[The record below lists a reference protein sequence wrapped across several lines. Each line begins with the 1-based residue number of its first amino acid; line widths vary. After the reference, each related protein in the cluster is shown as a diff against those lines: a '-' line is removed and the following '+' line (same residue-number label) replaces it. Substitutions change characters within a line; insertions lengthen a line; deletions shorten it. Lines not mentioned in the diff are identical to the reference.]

1 MANNNPTQQQT
12 TNPPNSGG
20 ISNSLI
26 SPGLTSSLHG
36 SATTFGTPRG
46 TGFGSAF
53 NSSSPHNS
61 GYGTSPNGRGGYI
74 GTPGQGDKRTKIV
87 RERSIRSAT
96 FANPGLVNNSHHSV
110 SNNNSAVKTSSKH
123 SANNNNVGKMKDIT
137 ETTIKQE
144 LKLQEEEVVEESSA
158 LFTSFCYKGM
168 EVIFTVVNNPRTSQ
182 QLATAAKDGSKGSVE
197 DEKSKEGDNKEEL
210 GCYILGIHSRTRVP
224 FQKCHLDDT
233 NTSPS
238 SKSTTTPNLSSKSTP
253 IEIVAITSHPTNGYI
268 YLSTN
273 YGSIYSF
280 YPIIANPMKYAY
292 GKFRWN
298 LGCVVNVRDVFG
310 YTSLKGL
317 SEESVAGSEGSDKGS
332 AGDGVCFYRKG
343 ATSSCDTAAPTLSST
358 GGSNTSSPP
367 KNNGNGNQTNY
378 PLTNDGQPPLPKMNN
393 NETQEDGN
401 ENEDH
406 GSAVMICASM
416 TEKRVLI
423 VHRDQ
428 LAVYD
433 FSLPPDTPVSSSVAN
448 GSNNNKAP
456 PEAFLL
462 WTHTLQGSIIEH
474 ASISGDGCSI
484 AVSLRG
490 EGVGVPYPFGVRT
503 FVRDWDDGSS
513 SSSSRAVVLEGDKKP
528 TDGGKSGGGGKPPM
542 HRRTLSGPK
551 PLSKHTSPPPIV
563 KKRSTSDDGLLENVF
578 GDNAST
584 APSSTT
590 NITAKSASSN
600 PPLPTSSPPTLK
612 QGILYKPAQFLVHS
626 APVSR
631 LAFRGYGTITSSS
644 NHNTSSYNDEEEEGN
659 DLLLTTCSTD
669 CSVRIFS
676 QNSWRQ
682 LMHWNSPPKSR
693 ADWVRG
699 ISAANLGDLDSSPT
713 SSGNNSS
720 ASGSK
725 KDQQALT
732 PIPKEVMDSSNHSS
746 SQHDNASMTSDT
758 SGGINRA
765 LLANT
770 KNHRGVPPPSSS
782 FPSHSVPGTHA
793 GAWIAELTF
802 RNTFPALRLS
812 RLSYMKTGG
821 DDALPAHFESVAA
834 ILPPGSINENVVFD
848 ESECQMEVEGIW
860 PTWDPWEPD
869 LKGSGGGKRSRSSSV
884 GSPSEAGQDKTKL
897 SSNPLSSIPP
907 SVGVGSPAQTSSAP
921 RWLGDG
927 SDLGGSHMPPSE
939 LRLTSSHS
947 CIDSNLTQIEM
958 PLWGDKDFGA
968 MEFGAPTRRVMMMP
982 EEKKKVLSADLPQA
996 CLDYESG
1003 SRLCAQS
1010 SLDRR
1015 SIDLCWRKHGA
1026 VNLDETTNVGVN
1038 VRVRTFQDLSL
1049 IPLPL
1054 SLPSLTLPNQP
1065 HSSSSNSDKHAISSL
1080 HWWPEENYGGPPR
1093 LVAAMGGTLIVYEMP
1108 PPWSALEPPMPA
1120 YDPFNDEDDN
1130 MSRGSS
1136 IDSDYI
1142 SDGDGGV
1149 LMDEHNT
1156 LDGQSFGDNTARSRT
1171 EYEVSILP
1179 HPDFGLGLRLESPAM
1194 EGMPAITGS
1203 FKKRKLHLLFVHV

>member
-1 MANNNPTQQQT
+1 MANNNQQQPTT

-53 NSSSPHNS
+53 SPNTS
-61 GYGTSPNGRGGYI
+61 GYGTSPNGRGGSYI

-96 FANPGLVNNSHHSV
+96 FANPGLVNNNSHHHV
-110 SNNNSAVKTSSKH
+110 SNNNGVKTTSGSSRQ
-123 SANNNNVGKMKDIT
+123 SANNVVGKMKNIT
-137 ETTIKQE
+137 ETTIKE
-144 LKLQEEEVVEESSA
+144 KVEIEEESSA

-168 EVIFTVVNNPRTSQ
+168 EVIFTVVNNSPTSQ
-182 QLATAAKDGSKGSVE
+182 LAAKDGSKESGVNE
-197 DEKSKEGDNKEEL
+197 MSKEGDNKEDL

-224 FQKCHLDDT
+224 FQKCYINNNN

-238 SKSTTTPNLSSKSTP
+238 SQQ
-253 IEIVAITSHPTNGYI
+253 IVAITSHPTNGYI

-273 YGSIYSF
+273 YGTIYSF

-298 LGCVVNVRDVFG
+298 LGCIVNVCEVFG
-310 YTSLKGL
+310 YTSSLIGL
-317 SEESVAGSEGSDKGS
+317 SGAARSEGSVVGS

-343 ATSSCDTAAPTLSST
+343 SATSSCDTNPTILNSNAGSS
-358 GGSNTSSPP
+358 NNSSPP
-367 KNNGNGNQTNY
+367 KNNGNGNQPNY

-393 NETQEDGN
+393 NETHEDGN
-401 ENEDH
+401 DDEKRV
-406 GSAVMICASM
+406 GSAVLICASM

-433 FSLPPDTPVSSSVAN
+433 FSLPSSVRDMSVSSTVN
-448 GSNNNKAP
+448 GSNNKAP

-503 FVRDWDDGSS
+503 FVRDWDDGS
-513 SSSSRAVVLEGDKKP
+513 RIIEEDKKK
-528 TDGGKSGGGGKPPM
+528 TSDAGGGKPPM

-551 PLSKHTSPPPIV
+551 PLSKHSSPPPLV

-578 GDNAST
+578 GDASA
-584 APSSTT
+584 APPSTT
-590 NITAKSASSN
+590 NITAKSTTSSN
-600 PPLPTSSPPTLK
+600 PPLQTSSPTTK

-644 NHNTSSYNDEEEEGN
+644 NHNASSYNDEEEEGN

-713 SSGNNSS
+713 SSGNNSTS
-720 ASGSK
+720 TTK

-732 PIPKEVMDSSNHSS
+732 PIPKEVMDSSNHS

-848 ESECQMEVEGIW
+848 DGECQMEVEGIW

-869 LKGSGGGKRSRSSSV
+869 VKGSGGGKRSRSSSV
-884 GSPSEAGQDKTKL
+884 GSPSEAGQDKSKL

-907 SVGVGSPAQTSSAP
+907 SVGVGSPAQTSSTP

-982 EEKKKVLSADLPQA
+982 KEKKTMIIKDLPQA

-1015 SIDLCWRKHGA
+1015 SIDLCWRKQGA
-1026 VNLDETTNVGVN
+1026 VNIDETTNGGVTN
-1038 VRVRTFQDLSL
+1038 VRTFQDLSL

-1080 HWWPEENYGGPPR
+1080 HWWPDENYGGPPR
-1093 LVAAMGGTLIVYEMP
+1093 LVAATMGGTLIVYEMP

-1120 YDPFNDEDDN
+1120 YDPFNDEDDD

-1136 IDSDYI
+1136 IDSDYM
-1142 SDGDGGV
+1142 SDGGGGGV
-1149 LMDEHNT
+1149 LMDDHNT
-1156 LDGQSFGDNTARSRT
+1156 LDAQSFGDNTSRNSSRT

-1203 FKKRKLHLLFVHV
+1203 FKKRKSYVHTMCL